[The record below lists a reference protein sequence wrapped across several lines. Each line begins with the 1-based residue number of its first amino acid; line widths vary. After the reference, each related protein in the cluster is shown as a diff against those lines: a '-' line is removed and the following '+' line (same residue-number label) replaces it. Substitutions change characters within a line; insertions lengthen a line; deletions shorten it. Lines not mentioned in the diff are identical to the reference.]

1 MTPVNIS
8 CSSFATS
15 FKQTSRAYTAHV
27 SFSKVYK
34 KTQDDKNVHKRIA
47 AAAADLVSM
56 LKLNQRVGIV
66 VSWEI
71 HLQEGP
77 VIYI

>member
-1 MTPVNIS
+1 M
-8 CSSFATS
+8 
-15 FKQTSRAYTAHV
+15 Y
-27 SFSKVYK
+27 
-34 KTQDDKNVHKRIA
+34 KRIA
-47 AAAADLVSM
+47 AVADLVSM

-77 VIYI
+77 VIYIRSKEKKKESNLYSSTALNK